1 MRKVVKL
8 DDKTFILE
16 EERSLVITFKLEEEN
31 LIIIDEL
38 LNELGFSSRSDLIRE
53 AVIEFI
59 EYLSNPV

>member
-38 LNELGFSSRSDLIRE
+38 LNELGFSSRSDLIRK
-53 AVIEFI
+53 AIIEFI